1 MGRSAFGRINPHCRF
16 VLTTNLRQDGLRA
29 AYRRTGATE
38 EQWQA
43 TALGRGGDWA
53 EAFLDR
59 CTLVDMYANH
69 EGSIPVANR
78 ARSVVAELA
87 AEACGQEC
95 GCWAELLR
103 RGHEWR
109 GRSRIGLSC

>member
-1 MGRSAFGRINPHCRF
+1 MLGWIAARNGRPRPR
-16 VLTTNLRQDGLRA
+16 LWDRA
-29 AYRRTGATE
+29 ERERV

-95 GCWAELLR
+95 GCWAELA
-103 RGHEWR
+103 GKIA
-109 GRSRIGLSC
+109 GVGLSC